1 MKRII
6 LYCVILGAVLAVP
19 VEKLDVGKLEP
30 VQAVWMHRQDD
41 QIVLET
47 DTDDWGFGTT
57 ADAALADLEE
67 HCPGIIYLDTAQF
80 LLVSENAAN
89 QIPMLRQHLKDSVL
103 LSSWDGQGQL
113 SDAVKYMA
121 SHETGIKLKK
131 WKQDVKIP
139 LLRLQKTKIK
149 NVEKN

>member
-30 VQAVWMHRQDD
+30 VQAVWMYKLDD
-41 QIVLET
+41 QIILET
-47 DTDDWGFGTT
+47 DTDDLGVGDT

-80 LLVSENAAN
+80 LLVSENAVD
-89 QIPMLRQHLKDSVL
+89 QIPSLCGHLKDTVA
-103 LSSWDGQGQL
+103 LSCWDGEGSL
-113 SDAVKYMA
+113 ADAVKYMA
-121 SHETGIKLKK
+121 SHNNGLQLSK
-131 WKQDVKIP
+131 WKEGVKIP
-139 LLRLQKTKIK
+139 VLRLQKIKIK